1 MKLYR
6 IDTQVKLRYPL
17 ALLLLSLI
25 ACVSNNDFE
34 DELQQERIYLDGVCT
49 GIHGDYL
56 NLQPTCPRA

>member
-1 MKLYR
+1 M
-6 IDTQVKLRYPL
+6 KLRYPL
-17 ALLLLSLI
+17 ALLLLGLI